1 MIHIQDGG
9 VLGSGWLDDD
19 AIEEIDNNKVVKR
32 LIIPLDQNYEQH
44 HFDLTET
51 MTVRMMLIFIAMVIR
66 QWPNAMFWN

>member
-44 HFDLTET
+44 HIDFDGD
-51 MTVRMMLIFIAMVIR
+51 
-66 QWPNAMFWN
+66 NDC